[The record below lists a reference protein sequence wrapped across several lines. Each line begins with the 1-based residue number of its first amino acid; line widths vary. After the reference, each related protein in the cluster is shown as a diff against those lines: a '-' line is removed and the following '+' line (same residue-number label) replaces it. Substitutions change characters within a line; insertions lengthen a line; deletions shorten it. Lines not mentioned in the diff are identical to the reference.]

1 MFLFGKKKKEKD
13 NTERDIIEKETM
25 VNPSDIYIKNV
36 NEYVSY
42 YGKLLNVD
50 KPLEDFEFYKKYA
63 VPYYNSAMNIVNFV
77 GDKYPDEVLD
87 NDDVI
92 EFDYEGLVNQMN
104 SETKSLFFKPNF
116 PDLIYINE
124 SKYYTHFH
132 VQNNIVTDAEG
143 VEVLPG
149 LSYSLANQKINR
161 LFEGLSVIELRDLL
175 FQMGILPKDSELQ
188 RVIDINKE
196 LTYYNK
202 KFLESVVALF
212 LVVHRTKYAVKRA
225 RFFADSL
232 GIDFDFSH
240 FEKKEENQK
249 KLVI

>member
-1 MFLFGKKKKEKD
+1 MFLFGKKKKEK
-13 NTERDIIEKETM
+13 EIIEKETI

-50 KPLEDFEFYKKYA
+50 KPLDDFEFYKKYA

-77 GDKYPDEVLD
+77 GDKYPDDVLAS
-87 NDDVI
+87 DDVI
-92 EFDYEGLVNQMN
+92 EFDYDGLVSQMN
-104 SETKSLFFKPNF
+104 DETKSLFFKPNF
-116 PDLIYINE
+116 PNLIYINE
-124 SKYYTHFH
+124 SKYFTHFH
-132 VQNNIVTDAEG
+132 VQDNVVTDSEG
-143 VEVLPG
+143 VEFLPG

-161 LFEGLSVIELRDLL
+161 LFEGLSVYELRDLL

-188 RVIDINKE
+188 RVIDINNE
-196 LTYYNK
+196 LSYFNK

-212 LVVHRTKYAVKRA
+212 LVVHRTQYALKRA
-225 RFFADSL
+225 RLFADSL
-232 GIDFDFSH
+232 GIDFDFTP
-240 FEKKEENQK
+240 FEKKEDNHK

>member
-1 MFLFGKKKKEKD
+1 MFLFGKKKKEA
-13 NTERDIIEKETM
+13 EIIEKETM

-50 KPLEDFEFYKKYA
+50 KPLDDFDFYKKYA

-77 GDKYPDEVLD
+77 GDKYPDDVLAS
-87 NDDVI
+87 DDVI
-92 EFDYEGLVNQMN
+92 EFDYDGLVSQMDD
-104 SETKSLFFKPNF
+104 ETKSLFFKPNF
-116 PDLIYINE
+116 PELIYINE
-124 SKYYTHFH
+124 SKYFTHFH
-132 VQNNIVTDAEG
+132 VQDNVVTDAEG

-161 LFEGLSVIELRDLL
+161 LFEGLSVYELRDLL

-196 LTYYNK
+196 LSYFNK

-212 LVVHRTKYAVKRA
+212 LVVHRTQYALKRA
-225 RFFADSL
+225 RLFADSL
-232 GIDFDFSH
+232 GIDFDFTP
-240 FEKKEENQK
+240 FEKKEDNHK